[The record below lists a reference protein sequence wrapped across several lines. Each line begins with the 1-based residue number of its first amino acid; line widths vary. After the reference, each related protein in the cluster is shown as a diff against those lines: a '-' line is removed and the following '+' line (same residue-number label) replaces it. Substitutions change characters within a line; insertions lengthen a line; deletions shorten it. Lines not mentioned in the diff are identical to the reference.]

1 MSMIKERRKF
11 KREKE
16 QSDPTKIGNK
26 SDIKNKEFNI
36 ENETIK
42 EEKSKR

>member
-1 MSMIKERRKF
+1 MSTIRDKRKF

-16 QSDPTKIGNK
+16 QSDPTKIGHK
-26 SDIKNKEFNI
+26 SDIKNKEFDI

-42 EEKSKR
+42 EEKSKK